1 MTSGVGRSFSGEG
14 ASFPSHVVLS
24 WAESYPGA
32 QPPTLWGRRT
42 SEEEAVERVQPLWPA
57 GGWLKEHWTKSPETR
72 IRENN
77 NNKNNRMPVRDQVL
91 TMCQHDQASGAHGPL
106 QKEFSTG
113 LPLQKGHWAYL
124 GNVDGSDWPPNPTYM
139 QEPSEPRPVRVKSM
153 IFSHVVARPWSIS
166 GFGGDRV
173 TLASHLPLWVSP
185 LNAEGGGA
193 TLGQGCPLCVGVG
206 GVVRLHVPHFTS
218 THARP
223 VGFPVSCQQYRC
235 ACE

>member
-1 MTSGVGRSFSGEG
+1 MG
-14 ASFPSHVVLS
+14 
-24 WAESYPGA
+24 
-32 QPPTLWGRRT
+32 
-42 SEEEAVERVQPLWPA
+42 RVQPLWPA
-57 GGWLKEHWTKSPETR
+57 GGCLKEHWTKSPETR

-77 NNKNNRMPVRDQVL
+77 NNKNNRMPVCDQAL
-91 TMCQHDQASGAHGPL
+91 TMCQHDQASGTHGPL
-106 QKEFSTG
+106 KKEFSTG

-124 GNVDGSDWPPNPTYM
+124 GNVDGSDWPPNSTYV

-153 IFSHVVARPWSIS
+153 IFSHVVAQPWSIS

-206 GVVRLHVPHFTS
+206 GLCIYMGLSLPPRMHTLWASWSRARSTGVHVNEYSNVWDSRT
-218 THARP
+218 
-223 VGFPVSCQQYRC
+223 
-235 ACE
+235 